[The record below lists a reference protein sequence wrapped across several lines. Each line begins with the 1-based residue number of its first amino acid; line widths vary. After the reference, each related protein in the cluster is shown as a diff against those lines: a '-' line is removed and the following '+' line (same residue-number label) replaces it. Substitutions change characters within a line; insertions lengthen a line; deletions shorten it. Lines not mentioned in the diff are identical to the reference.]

1 MERVELS
8 AALMFVYAVG
18 AIASPLLASG
28 LIASFGAN
36 AMFVFIGVAHLLLL
50 GFSLLRM
57 RARPTLRERTDYVYV
72 PRTSFLIGKLLGGG
86 RDLDARGRKTPD

>member
-1 MERVELS
+1 
-8 AALMFVYAVG
+8 
-18 AIASPLLASG
+18 LLASG
-28 LIASFGAN
+28 LIAGFGPN

-57 RARPTLRERTDYVYV
+57 RARPTLSKRTDYVYV

-86 RDLDARGRKTPD
+86 RDLDASGRNTPD